1 MKILLIVIVG
11 FCIGYALGWVFENTI
26 KKVDG
31 KKEVD
36 DYNSFSTRNAEEYY
50 NETYKNKYEKK

>member
-36 DYNSFSTRNAEEYY
+36 DYMKKTYEE
-50 NETYKNKYEKK
+50 NWWKLK

>member
-11 FCIGYALGWVFENTI
+11 FCIGYILGWIFENTI

-36 DYNSFSTRNAEEYY
+36 DYMKK
-50 NETYKNKYEKK
+50 TYGENWWKLK

>member
-50 NETYKNKYEKK
+50 NETFKK